1 MTRYRPTGSDRL
13 ARNED
18 THSKVEQ
25 DIRNVIIIGSGPSGL
40 TAAVYA
46 ARANLAP
53 LVIEGFEAG
62 GQLMLTTEVEN
73 YPGFVDGIMGPELME
88 QMRKQAARFGAEYLA
103 ENVTGVDF
111 SASPFEVRVGGSSY
125 HARAVIIATGAQAK
139 MLGIP
144 GESELL
150 GRGVSTCATCDGFFF
165 RDEELVVVGG
175 GDSAL
180 EEAIFLTKFA
190 SKVIVVHRRDELRA
204 SKIMQ
209 DRAFANPKIDFVW
222 NSTVTEIHGDEKVSG
237 VRLFNLET
245 SETSTIEVA
254 GAFVAI
260 GHLPSTSL
268 FEGQID
274 LDEGYIAIPAD
285 DTQTSVPGVFAAGDV
300 VDFRYRQAITAAGMG
315 CMAAMDAER
324 YLETLHSHA

>member
-1 MTRYRPTGSDRL
+1 MSPAQAAGGSSHSRSSKDK
-13 ARNED
+13 RN
-18 THSKVEQ
+18 VEQ
-25 DIRNVIIIGSGPSGL
+25 DTRNVVIIGSGPSGL

-88 QMRKQAARFGAEYLA
+88 QMRKQAARFGAEYLS
-103 ENVTGVDF
+103 ENVTSVDF
-111 SASPFEVRVGGSSY
+111 SASPFEIHLSGSSFRA
-125 HARAVIIATGAQAK
+125 HAVIIATGAQAK

-144 GESELL
+144 GEKELL

-165 RDEELVVVGG
+165 RDQELIVVGG

-190 SKVIVVHRRDELRA
+190 SKVTVVHRRGELRA
-204 SKIMQ
+204 SKIMR

-222 NSTVTEIHGDEKVSG
+222 NSTVSEVYGDQKVAG
-237 VRLFNLET
+237 AHLLNLET
-245 SETSTIEVA
+245 GETSSIEV
-254 GAFVAI
+254 GGVFVAI

-274 LDEGYIAIPAD
+274 LAEGYISIPSD
-285 DTQTSVPGVFAAGDV
+285 DTQTTVPGVFAAGDV

-315 CMAAMDAER
+315 CMAAIDAER
-324 YLETLHSHA
+324 YLEAQHTHA